1 MPVGSARLGRP
12 GTLMVRGALRS
23 NPSLLP
29 MGAGVA
35 VLLWMAADEAGFEP
49 SNWYPAGLILLA
61 LLVVSLVALPRPAP
75 PRAILLA
82 IGLLVAYAAWSYLSI
97 TWADQKDVAWDGANR
112 TLVYAVAL
120 ALFSLWPVRAEAG
133 AALLGAASLGVAA
146 IGLIALLRANAA
158 GDLRHFF
165 FEGRLISPAGYVN
178 ANVALWFVAFWPCA
192 VFAARR
198 EVSWPVRG
206 LFVGAATL
214 FASLALLGQ
223 SRGWLLALPALTLLA
238 LVVVPGRARLLAVLV
253 LVGVATFA
261 ISGPLLHVYDASA
274 DMGTLDDAVS
284 DATRAVLIAVAL
296 ATVAGA
302 ALAWLDGRRGRARSF
317 LATRRADLAAAGLV
331 ATVLLVGLVAFTVK
345 VGNPVTEATDY
356 WDEFK
361 QGGTTPTAGEARLT
375 GTAATDRYDFWRVG
389 MEMFADR
396 PVTGFGADNFQQEY
410 FLRGKSEQQPRYPHS
425 LEVRVLAQTG
435 LVGALLL
442 AGALVAAAVAAAAS
456 LRRSRDLAAAVAA
469 AGLLSAAYWLV
480 HGSLD
485 WFWEFAGLGAFAFAA
500 LGLAAAVRPAAEANA
515 PVADADSA
523 AAEANAPVAEANAPV
538 AAPRAPRVRGR
549 LAAGAGIVL
558 ALVAALSLAAPWLAD
573 RYVHQAGAGWRSD
586 PEGAFRWLDRARSL
600 NPLSPT
606 PDVTAGTI
614 AVGLGRLD
622 EAERH
627 FRAALERQDTSGYAN
642 LELGAIASEQGRRAE
657 ALRRLE
663 RAVVLNPRYDVSR
676 TTLRTVRRGGHVTA
690 AAVNRQIVR
699 ATRARIG
706 LE

>member
-1 MPVGSARLGRP
+1 
-12 GTLMVRGALRS
+12 
-23 NPSLLP
+23 
-29 MGAGVA
+29 
-35 VLLWMAADEAGFEP
+35 
-49 SNWYPAGLILLA
+49 
-61 LLVVSLVALPRPAP
+61 
-75 PRAILLA
+75 
-82 IGLLVAYAAWSYLSI
+82 
-97 TWADQKDVAWDGANR
+97 
-112 TLVYAVAL
+112 
-120 ALFSLWPVRAEAG
+120 
-133 AALLGAASLGVAA
+133 
-146 IGLIALLRANAA
+146 
-158 GDLRHFF
+158 
-165 FEGRLISPAGYVN
+165 
-178 ANVALWFVAFWPCA
+178 
-192 VFAARR
+192 
-198 EVSWPVRG
+198 
-206 LFVGAATL
+206 
-214 FASLALLGQ
+214 
-223 SRGWLLALPALTLLA
+223 
-238 LVVVPGRARLLAVLV
+238 VLV
-253 LVGVATFA
+253 
-261 ISGPLLHVYDASA
+261 
-274 DMGTLDDAVS
+274 
-284 DATRAVLIAVAL
+284 
-296 ATVAGA
+296 
-302 ALAWLDGRRGRARSF
+302 
-317 LATRRADLAAAGLV
+317 
-331 ATVLLVGLVAFTVK
+331 VGLVAFTVK

-389 MEMFADR
+389 MDMFADR
-396 PVTGFGADNFQQEY
+396 PLTGFGADNFQQEY

-442 AGALVAAAVAAAAS
+442 AGALAAAAVAGVAS

-500 LGLAAAVRPAAEANA
+500 LGLAGAVRPAE
-515 PVADADSA
+515 D
-523 AAEANAPVAEANAPV
+523 PVAEAEPATVADPAAVAVADPAVGTEPAAGPEPV
-538 AAPRAPRVRGR
+538 AGAEPAAPPSRPRARGR
-549 LAAGAGIVL
+549 LAAGAGIAL
-558 ALVAALSLAAPWLAD
+558 ALVAAFSLAAPWVAD
-573 RYVHQAGAGWRSD
+573 RYVHQAGAGWRTD
-586 PEGAFRWLDRARSL
+586 PEGAFRSLDRARSL

-663 RAVVLNPRYDVSR
+663 RAVVLNPRYDVSL

-690 AAVNRQIVR
+690 EAVNRQIVR